1 MISFLK
7 LILLS
12 LLLVIKVFS
21 LLNKCH
27 KWRITALLVTSD
39 ISITKL
45 IWKVLK
51 NGLECKKLISRINL
65 IDMFSQQAKE
75 FLNMEFLLWLKVD
88 YVISD
93 VPLVIH
99 LLWCQT
105 LSVIKFLL
113 KLSSGKKKILVNTEI
128 KFTYFQNILTR
139 KLLVFILNLLVAN

>member
-1 MISFLK
+1 MISSAK

-12 LLLVIKVFS
+12 LLLVIKVFF

-27 KWRITALLVTSD
+27 KWRITALLVISD
-39 ISITKL
+39 ISITKS
-45 IWKVLK
+45 IWKVWK
-51 NGLECKKLISRINL
+51 NGLEWTKLTSRNNL
-65 IDMFSQQAKE
+65 TDMFSQLAKE
-75 FLNMEFLLWLKVD
+75 LKNMEFLLWLKVD

-113 KLSSGKKKILVNTEI
+113 KLSSGKKKILVNTER